1 MSNRF
6 HKVLLL
12 AGLAACHAEAAV
24 FILKDRADSSLSIHL
39 GTGGP
44 NIASV
49 DFDVPVSSIGD
60 GTPVSGSRKIKIQL
74 EIRTTAASPLTGY
87 LTVDTSI
94 PLSNGTGGTIPLS
107 SISWESR
114 SGDIPAGTFSGT
126 GNQLLATF
134 PGPVRVMDW
143 HSFNFANDTV
153 YDPGTYNGQ
162 ITYTWSAP

>member
-1 MSNRF
+1 M
-6 HKVLLL
+6 L
-12 AGLAACHAEAAV
+12 AGLIACHAEAAV
-24 FILKDRADSSLSIHL
+24 FILNDRADTSLSIHL
-39 GTGGP
+39 ATGGP
-44 NIASV
+44 NIATV
-49 DFDVPVSSIGD
+49 AFDVPVSSIGD
-60 GTPVSGSRKIKIQL
+60 GTPVSGSRRIKIQL

-107 SISWESR
+107 SISWVSR
-114 SGDIPAGTFSGT
+114 SGDIPSGTFSGT

-134 PGPVRVMDW
+134 PGSVRVMDW
-143 HSFNFANDTV
+143 HSFTFANDTL